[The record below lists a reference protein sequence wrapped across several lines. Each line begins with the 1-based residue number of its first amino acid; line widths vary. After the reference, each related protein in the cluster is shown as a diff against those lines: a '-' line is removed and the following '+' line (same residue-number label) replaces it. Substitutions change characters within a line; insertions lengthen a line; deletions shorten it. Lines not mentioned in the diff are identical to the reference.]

1 MKTRDRNLLLRRAG
15 GELDQIFIYFMRT
28 ALRIQKEGIVRLPL
42 PNPLEREPL
51 RCFLD
56 DAVNALLNCL
66 PPQLGRMV
74 LESQREALLSQG
86 PLTAEDVL
94 RLRFIQE
101 LALSLQGRDMEDFY
115 SLFLSTQEWW
125 GQAAM
130 EYAALTFYPN
140 LSPEVRERHCVEI
153 PIETMAPERLRPDHY

>member
-115 SLFLSTQEWW
+115 
-125 GQAAM
+125 
-130 EYAALTFYPN
+130 
-140 LSPEVRERHCVEI
+140 
-153 PIETMAPERLRPDHY
+153 

>member
-1 MKTRDRNLLLRRAG
+1 METRDRNLLLRRAG

-130 EYAALTFYPN
+130 EYAALTFYPK
-140 LSPEVRERHCVEI
+140 LSPEVRERHCVEN
-153 PIETMAPERLRPDHY
+153 PIETMAPERLQPDHY